1 MGVRVPIEVV
11 VDTDTKQ
18 FTVKVRTPSTSA
30 LIGSAAEK
38 SGWCFCLSRVLR
50 RGLQFWRRMSHLKSI
65 SSGAYGIKIT
75 LTRISTATSF

>member
-30 LIGSAAEK
+30 LIASATEK

-50 RGLQFWRRMSHLKSI
+50 RGLQVFGGECL
-65 SSGAYGIKIT
+65 T
-75 LTRISTATSF
+75 LNLLV